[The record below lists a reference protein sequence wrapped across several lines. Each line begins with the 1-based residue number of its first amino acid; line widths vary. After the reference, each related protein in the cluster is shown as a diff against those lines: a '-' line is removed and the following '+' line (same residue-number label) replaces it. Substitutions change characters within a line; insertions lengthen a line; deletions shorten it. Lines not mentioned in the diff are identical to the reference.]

1 MLLEHRA
8 AARLG
13 GVGMPETI
21 IALKEV
27 HKWFAGVHA
36 LRGVSLRLERGEVHS
51 LVGENGSGK
60 STLIKI
66 IAGVH
71 APDRGEVLINGK
83 VYPRLTPL
91 DAIREG
97 VQVIYQDFSLFPNLS
112 VAENIVLTRAL
123 AAGQRW
129 IDRRQMREQARAA
142 MARIGVELDLEA
154 PVEELPVAQKQL
166 VAICRAL
173 VDNARLIIMDEATT
187 ALTER
192 EIRALFEVVKALKAQ
207 GIATLFVSH
216 KLNEVL
222 EIADNVTIVRNGTV
236 VAAGPVAQYSRSA
249 LIRHMTGRDVDEMTY
264 QGPQKPSGDP
274 VLEVRGLGKAGRFF
288 DVSFR
293 LHAGEVLGLAGVL
306 GAGRTDLALALFG
319 LRPADEGEI
328 RIDGRP
334 VKIRSVRDAIA
345 HRIAY
350 VPEDRLTEGLFM
362 SQSIGRNILVSSLD
376 RLAGRASVV
385 DRAQAQAMVARWI
398 REFRIVTPS
407 AEQPV
412 ETLSGGNQQRV
423 VLSRWLATSPR
434 ILILNGPTVGV
445 DVGSKSE
452 IHETIQELARGGMA
466 VLLISDDLREV
477 LQNCNRILVMKD
489 GRLVAEHQAGAV
501 TEAEL
506 ARQLSGG

>member
-288 DVSFR
+288 DVSSGSTR
-293 LHAGEVLGLAGVL
+293 GKCWDLRGCWAL
-306 GAGRTDLALALFG
+306 GAPIWPWPSLACGPPTRERSASTGGRS
-319 LRPADEGEI
+319 
-328 RIDGRP
+328 
-334 VKIRSVRDAIA
+334 KIRSVARR
-345 HRIAY
+345 HRPPHRLCAGGPPDRGAVY
-350 VPEDRLTEGLFM
+350 VAVHRPQHLSEQPRPAG
-362 SQSIGRNILVSSLD
+362 GR
-376 RLAGRASVV
+376 RASVV
-385 DRAQAQAMVARWI
+385 DRAQAQAIVARWI

-423 VLSRWLATSPR
+423 VLSRWLATSP
-434 ILILNGPTVGV
+434 
-445 DVGSKSE
+445 GS
-452 IHETIQELARGGMA
+452 
-466 VLLISDDLREV
+466 
-477 LQNCNRILVMKD
+477 
-489 GRLVAEHQAGAV
+489 
-501 TEAEL
+501 
-506 ARQLSGG
+506 